1 MWKLVGLL
9 LAAVVAL
16 SVVGFVVRALRWL
29 LFVALVLLALNAVL
43 GAIAGSGGDR
53 RPRRR

>member
-16 SVVGFVVRALRWL
+16 SVIGLVVRALRWL
-29 LFVALVLLALNAVL
+29 LIVALVLLAVNAVL

-53 RPRRR
+53 RR